1 MKGGWSRL
9 LLQEWVIPNFGASSR
24 ATRTDIAMMAL
35 NSIKERTAAQW
46 DILLAGAGFKIVEIY
61 EIDRGFESL
70 IEAEL
75 A

>member
-1 MKGGWSRL
+1 MKRGWSRL
-9 LLQEWVIPNFGASSR
+9 LLQEWVIPSSGANFR

-35 NSIKERTAAQW
+35 NSAKERTVAQW
-46 DILLAGAGFKIVEIY
+46 DILLAGAGLKIVKIY